1 MTERCFRSL
10 FIWYIF
16 RFTAVL
22 MASLLFFIVIK
33 LQSLNKVIASLTF
46 QLHAGH
52 EFAITHCYISTKSE
66 ANRNTVTE

>member
-1 MTERCFRSL
+1 
-10 FIWYIF
+10 
-16 RFTAVL
+16 

-52 EFAITHCYISTKSE
+52 EFAITHCYIGTKSE